1 MASALRLS
9 MPMFAASSL
18 ALLVW
23 AGAISAQSTTNCQ
36 TFGNRT
42 QCSTMPDQTQQ
53 TNQAASNLGSAIG
66 SILAKK
72 KKQPEQVPMQKMPT
86 DIWTGNGFLANCD
99 ERPGM
104 VGNYW
109 LCAGYIQGFLG
120 RDSLSKPSI
129 CFPPEVNN
137 KQIHDVV
144 IEHIRSNPAERHSPI
159 SVLVF
164 VSLAKAF
171 PCSASVTNH

>member
-1 MASALRLS
+1 
-9 MPMFAASSL
+9 MFALLPPLLRVSAMNKGFVLLAVLLAS
-18 ALLVW
+18 
-23 AGAISAQSTTNCQ
+23 GASAQSTTNCQ

-53 TNQAASNLGSAIG
+53 TNQAAGNFGSAIG
-66 SILAKK
+66 SLLAKK
-72 KKQPEQVPMQKMPT
+72 KKQPEQVPMQQMPT

-99 ERPGM
+99 ERNGNP
-104 VGNYW
+104 GNYW

-120 RDSLSKPSI
+120 RDSLSKPSV
-129 CFPPEVNN
+129 CLPPEANN
-137 KQIHDVV
+137 KQIYDVV
-144 IEHIRSNPAERHSPI
+144 VEHIRSNPAERHEPI

-171 PCSASVTNH
+171 PCPVK